1 MRTLLTS
8 LHVLLLSGFGL
19 LQAAD
24 PNSALSA
31 LAALPP
37 KYQGGVLKV
46 SADNGTPNPQQWYI
60 VAKNSA
66 QDDAMYQVAIAQG
79 QIVSEKI
86 SLDLR
91 SAIRDSSIDLSK
103 VQVDSDGAW
112 AAGAKYSAS
121 KGKKLANASYAL
133 QQQGRDAAPVWSIW
147 CYDANVKYIGL
158 VKILATSGAVVSSE

>member
-8 LHVLLLSGFGL
+8 LLLLSGFGL

-31 LAALPP
+31 IAALPP
-37 KYQGGVLKV
+37 KYQNGILKV
-46 SADNGTPNPQQWYI
+46 SADNGTPNPDTWYI

-66 QDDAMYQVAIAQG
+66 QDGAMYQVAVSQG

-86 SLDLR
+86 SFDLR

-103 VQVDSDGAW
+103 VRVDSDGAW
-112 AAGAKYSAS
+112 AAGARFSA
-121 KGKKLANASYAL
+121 KRGKKLGNASYAL
-133 QQQGRDAAPVWSIW
+133 QQQGRDAAPIWSIW
-147 CYDANVKYIGL
+147 CYDADVRYIGL
-158 VKILATSGAVVSSE
+158 VKILATTGAVVSSE